1 MRVLSNHRRALL
13 LLAGSPDGT
22 PVPLLL
28 SHGVPA
34 KCITTLVQAGF
45 ATTHPAQVIA
55 GDRVVEFVHYRV
67 TALGRVA
74 LGRPSKHMTDDDAA
88 LGFVLKMALRNTVK
102 LVKGLPKQISDI
114 DEDLM
119 VANLIEEVRQS
130 SYEI

>member
-1 MRVLSNHRRALL
+1 MHVLGDHHRALC
-13 LLAGSPDGT
+13 LLAGSPEGT
-22 PVPLLL
+22 PVSLLL
-28 SHGVPA
+28 SHGVRA

-55 GDRVVEFVHYRV
+55 GDRVVEVVRYRV

-74 LGRPSKHMTDDDAA
+74 LGRPSKHMTDDDAG
-88 LGFVLKMALRNTVK
+88 LRFVFKMA
-102 LVKGLPKQISDI
+102 SDI

-130 SYEI
+130 SYEIVKKPGL